1 VVEVGAR
8 VVVSLSNA
16 DEESEI
22 VTISSDEHDD
32 IVEVEASSTTRARIQ
47 EWEQER
53 RVVRLDRQVASTA
66 SSPFV
71 EESGSGYS
79 TDNTVTGDT
88 GGGWRAYAGM
98 AEMLG
103 FDERVVSRR
112 ERQVE
117 EADNLA
123 RTSYRD

>member
-8 VVVSLSNA
+8 VVVSCSNA

-53 RVVRLDRQVASTA
+53 RVVRLDRRVASTA
-66 SSPFV
+66 SSPSV
-71 EESGSGYS
+71 EESDSGYI
-79 TDNTVTGDT
+79 
-88 GGGWRAYAGM
+88 
-98 AEMLG
+98 
-103 FDERVVSRR
+103 
-112 ERQVE
+112 
-117 EADNLA
+117 
-123 RTSYRD
+123 RTTTL